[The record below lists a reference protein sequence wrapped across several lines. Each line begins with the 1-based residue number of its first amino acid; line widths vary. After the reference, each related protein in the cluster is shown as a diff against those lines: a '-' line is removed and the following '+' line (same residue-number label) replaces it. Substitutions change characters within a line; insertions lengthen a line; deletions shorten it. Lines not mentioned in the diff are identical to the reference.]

1 MNDGTVTAPGL
12 CRAFAM
18 VGDDKRNVLAPSACG
33 AAAPALTTPGPAPL
47 RLRDKKRVSRDA
59 LTTLAAAF
67 PRLGPRSDRSL
78 LGLELG
84 VEPPIRL
91 GDDRLD
97 RNERRRASLRWLAG
111 AALTGLCGVTL
122 IGAALYFD
130 LDSQYDFAE
139 APEFATAAQ
148 PTDAEEEGVSPG
160 KGDRLLR
167 PVDIVSDK
175 QTYKV
180 PTTIKI
186 GDKEGVKERAFT
198 RLETTL
204 TTTSTGFSDAVPV
217 FNPLKLVNRAD
228 VPDAPPDPGPMQ
240 DDAEVTFRTQDLT
253 PAEAQQAAGEL
264 SQAEA
269 QAQVVETMKAPTG
282 APKTPTQ
289 SLPAQLLLT
298 RTTQAASDSPGGISS
313 YAAVGNVNPSAP
325 FASIEVRMIPEN
337 VTNVAKLSA
346 PDDASPSEK
355 LVQLRHGESFED
367 VLKANGATPNEATA
381 ILAAFGLKH
390 GESPVSEGQKIIIL
404 PEEPAVR
411 GAKPRIARVS
421 VYADD
426 QMKAMVAINDRGEYA
441 AVSTRAAQATRKSRA
456 SEDNDSGGMSLYQSL
471 YETALKQGLPK
482 ALIDVLVR
490 VFANDVDYQRAT
502 VPGDSIEAFFS
513 EPDEI
518 DPRPELLYAI
528 MTVRDQSYKYYRFQT
543 PDDNMVDFYDENGRS
558 TRKFLL
564 RKPIAEGDM
573 TSPFGM
579 RYHPIL
585 HFTRMHTGVDWAA
598 PIGTP
603 IYAAGNGVVIK
614 SQWDSGYGR
623 RVEIQ
628 HANGYV
634 TTYNHLTS
642 FGRGITEGVHVTQG
656 QVVGYLGQSGLAT
669 GPHLHYE
676 VIINGNFVDPMAIKL
691 ARTREFD
698 GKMLTLFKRER
709 DRIDGLMAQAP
720 SAAAM
725 AAEKPVPA
733 PGGTTA
739 KLN

>member
-1 MNDGTVTAPGL
+1 
-12 CRAFAM
+12 
-18 VGDDKRNVLAPSACG
+18 
-33 AAAPALTTPGPAPL
+33 
-47 RLRDKKRVSRDA
+47 

-67 PRLGPRSDRSL
+67 PRLGPRSDRAL
-78 LGLELG
+78 VGLELG

-111 AALTGLCGVTL
+111 ATLTGLCGVTL

-139 APEFATAAQ
+139 APEFATTAQ
-148 PTDAEEEGVSPG
+148 PTDAQEEGVSPG

-167 PVDIVSDK
+167 PIDIVSDK

-180 PTTIKI
+180 PTTIRI
-186 GDKEGVKERAFT
+186 GDKEVVKERAFT
-198 RLETTL
+198 RLQTTL
-204 TTTSTGFSDAVPV
+204 TTTPTGFSDAVPI
-217 FNPLKLVNRAD
+217 FNPLKLTNRAD

-240 DDAEVTFRTQDLT
+240 DDAEVAFRTQDLT
-253 PAEAQQAAGEL
+253 PADAQQASGEL

-269 QAQVVETMKAPTG
+269 QAQVVETMKSPAG
-282 APKTPTQ
+282 APVAPAQ
-289 SLPAQLLLT
+289 SLPAQLLLM
-298 RTTQAASDSPGGISS
+298 RTTQAAFDSPGGLSS
-313 YAAVGNVNPSAP
+313 YATVGSMSPNAP

-337 VTNVAKLSA
+337 VTNVAKSA
-346 PDDASPSEK
+346 GPEDASPNEK
-355 LVQLRHGESFED
+355 LIQMRHGESFED
-367 VLKANGATPNEATA
+367 VLKANGATPEAAAA
-381 ILAAFGLKH
+381 ILAAFGVKH
-390 GESPVSEGQKIIIL
+390 GESPVGEGQKILLL
-404 PEEPAVR
+404 PEEPGVR
-411 GAKPRIARVS
+411 GAKPRIARVA

-426 QMKAMVAINDRGEYA
+426 QLKATVAINDGGAYS
-441 AVSTRAAQATRKSRA
+441 AVSRREAQTARRPRA
-456 SEDNDSGGMSLYQSL
+456 SEDAESGGMSLYQSL

-482 ALIDVLVR
+482 PLIDVLAR
-490 VFANDVDYQRAT
+490 VFANDVDFQRAT
-502 VPGDSIEAFFS
+502 APGDAIEAFFS

-518 DPRPELLYAI
+518 ASRQELLYAT
-528 MTVRDQSYKYYRFQT
+528 MTVRDQTYKYYRFQT

-564 RKPIAEGDM
+564 RKPIADGEM
-573 TSPFGM
+573 TSGFGM

-585 HFTRMHTGVDWAA
+585 HFARMHSGVDWGA

-603 IYAAGNGVVIK
+603 IYSAGNGVVIK
-614 SQWDSGYGR
+614 AQWDSGYGR

-634 TTYNHLTS
+634 TTYNHMS
-642 FGRGITEGVHVTQG
+642 GFGRGVAEGAHVTQG
-656 QVVGYLGQSGLAT
+656 QVIGYLGQSGLAT

-698 GKMLTLFKRER
+698 GKMLALFKRER
-709 DRIDGLMAQAP
+709 DRVDALMAQAP

-725 AAEKPVPA
+725 AAEKQISAPA
-733 PGGTTA
+733 GTTA

>member
-1 MNDGTVTAPGL
+1 
-12 CRAFAM
+12 
-18 VGDDKRNVLAPSACG
+18 
-33 AAAPALTTPGPAPL
+33 
-47 RLRDKKRVSRDA
+47 

-67 PRLGPRSDRSL
+67 PRLGPRSDRSM

-91 GDDRLD
+91 GEDRLD
-97 RNERRRASLRWLAG
+97 RGERRRASLRWLAG

-186 GDKEGVKERAFT
+186 GDKEVVKERAFT
-198 RLETTL
+198 RLQTTL
-204 TTTSTGFSDAVPV
+204 TMTSTGFSDAVPI
-217 FNPLKLVNRAD
+217 FNPLKLINRAD

-253 PAEAQQAAGEL
+253 PAEAEQASGEL

-269 QAQVVETMKAPTG
+269 QAQVVETLKAPRS

-298 RTTQAASDSPGGISS
+298 RTTQAASDSSGGLSS
-313 YAAVGNVNPSAP
+313 YATVGNVSPSAP

-337 VTNVAKLSA
+337 VTNVAKSAA

-355 LVQLRHGESFED
+355 LVELRHGESFED
-367 VLKANGATPNEATA
+367 VLKANGATPEAALA
-381 ILAAFGLKH
+381 ILAAFGVKH

-404 PEEPAVR
+404 PEEPAAR
-411 GAKPRIARVS
+411 GAKTRIARVS

-426 QMKAMVAINDRGEYA
+426 QMKAMVAINDSGAYA
-441 AVSTRAAQATRKSRA
+441 SVSTRAVEATRKSRA
-456 SEDNDSGGMSLYQSL
+456 SEDTDSGGMSLYQSL
-471 YETALKQGLPK
+471 YETALRQGLPK

-518 DPRPELLYAI
+518 DPRPELLYAT

-564 RKPIAEGDM
+564 RKPIAEGDI

-579 RYHPIL
+579 RFHPIL
-585 HFTRMHTGVDWAA
+585 HFARMHTGVDWGA

-603 IYAAGNGVVIK
+603 IYAAGNGVIIK
-614 SQWDSGYGR
+614 AQWDSGYGR

-628 HANGYV
+628 HANQYV
-634 TTYNHLTS
+634 TTYNHLSS

-698 GKMLTLFKRER
+698 GKMLALFKRER

-725 AAEKPVPA
+725 AVEKPVPA
-733 PGGTTA
+733 PAGTTA